1 MEEVSNSPGRGHI
14 SASTGPGSTGLGP
27 AGLGPVRLGLIIA
40 VIVLVLDQASKL
52 ALLYFFYGKVVGIEL
67 LLVNPWPVLPFLDFT
82 VVWNR
87 GISYGLF
94 QQHSELG
101 RWVLTAFK
109 LGAAVFLTF
118 WLKKST
124 NRVEAVGIGLIIGG
138 AIGNAIDRILH
149 GAVFD
154 FVHFHIGEFSWY
166 VFNVADAAIVVGVG
180 LMLLGQVIPAR
191 AAAEKP

>member
-1 MEEVSNSPGRGHI
+1 MADLPEIDGVSPQALHAGK
-14 SASTGPGSTGLGP
+14 LGP
-27 AGLGPVRLGLIIA
+27 LAFGLA
-40 VIVLVLDQASKL
+40 VASLCLVADQLSKL
-52 ALLYFFYGKVVGIEL
+52 WLIHASDLRLTY
-67 LLVNPWPVLPFLDFT
+67 PWPVLPWVDLT

-109 LGAAVFLTF
+109 IGAAVFLAF
-118 WLKKST
+118 WLKKSV
-124 NRVEAVGIGLIIGG
+124 NRVEAAGIGMIIGG

-154 FVHFHIGEFSWY
+154 FVHFHVGKFSWY
-166 VFNVADAAIVVGVG
+166 VFNVADAAIVAGVG
-180 LMLLGQVIPAR
+180 LMLLGQFVSMR
-191 AAAEKP
+191 GAAEKP